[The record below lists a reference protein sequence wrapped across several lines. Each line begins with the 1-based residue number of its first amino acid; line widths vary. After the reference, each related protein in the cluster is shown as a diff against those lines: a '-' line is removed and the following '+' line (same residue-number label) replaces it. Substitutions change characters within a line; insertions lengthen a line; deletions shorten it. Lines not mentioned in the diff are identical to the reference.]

1 MLYNYLSI
9 SSMFYNVTSML
20 LACLALAG
28 TFLCY

>member
-1 MLYNYLSI
+1 
-9 SSMFYNVTSML
+9 MFYNVTSML